1 MIIWRLCR
9 QQHAAQPLDAEGAR
23 LYGGRW
29 NSPGIAIAYTAG
41 TLALAA
47 LEVLVHVDHDLA
59 PSDLVSIPIKI
70 PSGVRIEEIAPT
82 QLPPNWRKT
91 PASERLQA
99 LGNEWATRATSGLL
113 RVPSAVIP
121 KEHNYLVN
129 PSHPDLKQLK
139 IGPPQPFTFDTRLF
153 Q

>member
-9 QQHAAQPLDAEGAR
+9 QQHAAQPLDGEGAQ

-29 NSPGIAIAYTAG
+29 NLPGTAIAYTAG

-59 PSDLVSIPIKI
+59 PHDLVSIPIEV
-70 PSGVRIEEIAPT
+70 PSELRIEEIVLP
-82 QLPPNWRKT
+82 QLPPNWRKN
-91 PASERLQA
+91 PAPERLQA
-99 LGNEWATRATSGLL
+99 LGSEWASRATSVLL

-121 KEHNYLVN
+121 EEYNYLVN
-129 PSHPDLKQLK
+129 PVHPDSRQLK
-139 IGPPQPFTFDTRLF
+139 IGRPQSFTFDARLL

>member
-9 QQHAAQPLDAEGAR
+9 QQHAARPLDGEGAR

-29 NSPGIAIAYTAG
+29 NLPGTALAYTAG

-59 PSDLVSIPIKI
+59 PHDLVSIPIEI
-70 PSGVRIEEIAPT
+70 PSGIRIEEIALT
-82 QLPPNWRKT
+82 QLPPNWRKN
-91 PASERLQA
+91 PAPERLQA
-99 LGNEWATRATSGLL
+99 LGSGWADRATSALL

-121 KEHNYLVN
+121 EEHNYLVN
-129 PSHPDLKQLK
+129 PLHPGSRQLK
-139 IGPPQPFTFDTRLF
+139 IGRPQSFTFDTRLL